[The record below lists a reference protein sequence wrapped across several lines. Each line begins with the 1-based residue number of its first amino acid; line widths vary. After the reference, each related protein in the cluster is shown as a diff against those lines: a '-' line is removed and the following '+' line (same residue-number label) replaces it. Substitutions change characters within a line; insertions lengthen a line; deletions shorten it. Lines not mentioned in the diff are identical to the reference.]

1 MIPRTAIF
9 DRIRIALG
17 RSRVVTLIGP
27 RQSGKTT
34 LARQFVPA
42 QSLNYFDLEDP
53 VSMAR
58 LDEPMIALRELRGLV
73 VIDEIQRHPALFP
86 LLRVLAD
93 RDPLPAH
100 FLILGSA
107 SPDLMR
113 RASESLAG
121 RQETITLTG
130 FSLVEV
136 GIENA
141 GRHWLRGGFPPA
153 FLASSEEDSLAWRR
167 NFIRTLL
174 EHDLPQLGI
183 RTPAATLLRFWTMLA
198 HYHGQVWNAAEAAR
212 ALGVSEPTAR
222 HYLDLLEGVFMVRQ
236 LQPWHANLQKR
247 QVKSPKVYFR
257 DTGILHSLFGIRT
270 QIELETHPKIGAS
283 WEGYAIEEVLK
294 AVEPDEAYFWATHG
308 GAELDLLL
316 IIGGRRLG
324 VECKRM
330 DAPRLTPSMRM
341 ALDDLALDHLFVVY
355 PGEQHYP
362 LADRVTVSP
371 LTTIAA
377 EGARALLPGRS
388 L

>member
-1 MIPRTAIF
+1 
-9 DRIRIALG
+9 
-17 RSRVVTLIGP
+17 
-27 RQSGKTT
+27 
-34 LARQFVPA
+34 
-42 QSLNYFDLEDP
+42 
-53 VSMAR
+53 
-58 LDEPMIALRELRGLV
+58 
-73 VIDEIQRHPALFP
+73 
-86 LLRVLAD
+86 
-93 RDPLPAH
+93 
-100 FLILGSA
+100 
-107 SPDLMR
+107 
-113 RASESLAG
+113 
-121 RQETITLTG
+121 
-130 FSLVEV
+130 
-136 GIENA
+136 
-141 GRHWLRGGFPPA
+141 
-153 FLASSEEDSLAWRR
+153 
-167 NFIRTLL
+167 L

-198 HYHGQVWNAAEAAR
+198 HYHGQIWNAAEAAR

-236 LQPWHANLQKR
+236 LQPWYANLQKR

-283 WEGYAIEEVLK
+283 WEGYALEEVLK

-330 DAPRLTPSMRM
+330 DAPRLTPSMRT
-341 ALDDLALDHLFVVY
+341 ALDDLALDHLTVVY

-377 EGARALLPGRS
+377 EGARALLPRRS